1 MRKIV
6 FLNYESSKATLVE
19 SSDKNMQL
27 KIKYVDIFL
36 FLFFLQKKS
45 TLTNSTIA
53 AHSLRELS
61 KNILMMMTN
70 QH

>member
-27 KIKYVDIFL
+27 KIKYVDIF
-36 FLFFLQKKS
+36 FFLQKKS
-45 TLTNSTIA
+45 TLTNSAIA

>member
-27 KIKYVDIFL
+27 KIKYVDF
-36 FLFFLQKKS
+36 FFFFLQKKS
-45 TLTNSTIA
+45 TLTNSAIA
-53 AHSLRELS
+53 AHSLREVS

>member
-27 KIKYVDIFL
+27 KIKYVDF
-36 FLFFLQKKS
+36 FFFLQKKS
-45 TLTNSTIA
+45 TLTNSAIA

>member
-27 KIKYVDIFL
+27 KIKYVGIF
-36 FLFFLQKKS
+36 FFFFLQKKS
-45 TLTNSTIA
+45 TLTNSAIA

>member
-1 MRKIV
+1 MRKFV

-27 KIKYVDIFL
+27 KIKYVDIF
-36 FLFFLQKKS
+36 FFFFQKKS
-45 TLTNSTIA
+45 TLTNSAIA

>member
-27 KIKYVDIFL
+27 KIKYVDF
-36 FLFFLQKKS
+36 FFLQKKS
-45 TLTNSTIA
+45 TLTNSAIA

>member
-19 SSDKNMQL
+19 SSDKNMKL
-27 KIKYVDIFL
+27 KIKYVDIF
-36 FLFFLQKKS
+36 FFLQKKS
-45 TLTNSTIA
+45 TLTNSAIA

-61 KNILMMMTN
+61 KTILMMMTN

>member
-27 KIKYVDIFL
+27 KIKYVGIF
-36 FLFFLQKKS
+36 FFFLQKKS
-45 TLTNSTIA
+45 TLTNSAIA

>member
-27 KIKYVDIFL
+27 KIKYVGIF
-36 FLFFLQKKS
+36 FFFF
-45 TLTNSTIA
+45 TEEVHTN
-53 AHSLRELS
+53 
-61 KNILMMMTN
+61 
-70 QH
+70 